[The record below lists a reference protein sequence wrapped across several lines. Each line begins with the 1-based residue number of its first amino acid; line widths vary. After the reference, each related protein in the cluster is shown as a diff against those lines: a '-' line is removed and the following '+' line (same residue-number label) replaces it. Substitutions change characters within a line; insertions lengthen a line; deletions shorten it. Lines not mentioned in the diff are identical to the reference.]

1 MKLGRF
7 RWTQLISVCSLLG
20 GVTLA
25 AAVDIGAPLGEGEAG
40 NRAEAEA
47 QRTIESMSDETDRL
61 VSEFRRT
68 LQEIDSLRMYNQQLR
83 DVVASQSEEVAALEV
98 QIRDIDNVE
107 RRIGPLM
114 TRMIEVLEKFV
125 ELDIPFLPQERSK
138 RLADLRELMKRSDVS
153 LSEKYRRLMEAYQV
167 ENEYGRTIEAYKG
180 TLDSNGSKRMV
191 EFLRVGRVALLYQT
205 VDMNE
210 SGRWDPQAKSWAV
223 LGDEYRRPI
232 RDGLRMANKQT
243 APDLIRVPV
252 AAPEAAR

>member
-1 MKLGRF
+1 MRLRF
-7 RWTQLISVCSLLG
+7 HSSPLFAAIVLFGSLSTAL
-20 GVTLA
+20 
-25 AAVDIGAPLGEGEAG
+25 AVDIRVPLEEGDAG
-40 NRAEAEA
+40 NRAAAEA
-47 QRTIESMSDETDRL
+47 QRQIEAVSDETDRL
-61 VSEFRRT
+61 ISEYRRT
-68 LQEIDSLRMYNQQLR
+68 LQEIESLRMYNQQLR
-83 DVVASQSEEVAALEV
+83 DVVASQSEEIAALEV

-125 ELDIPFLPQERSK
+125 ELDVPFLPKERSK

-180 TLDSNGSKRMV
+180 TLDSDGTKRMV

-210 SGRWDPQAKSWAV
+210 SGRWDPQAKSWVV
-223 LGDEYRRPI
+223 LGDEFRRPI